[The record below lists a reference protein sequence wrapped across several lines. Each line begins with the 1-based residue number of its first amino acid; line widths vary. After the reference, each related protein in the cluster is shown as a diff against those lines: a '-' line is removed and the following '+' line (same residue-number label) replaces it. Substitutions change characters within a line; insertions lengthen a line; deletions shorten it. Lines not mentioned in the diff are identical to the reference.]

1 MRTRGRDRGSLR
13 EEEETAARHVG
24 GLQEIVPE
32 TQAGEMG
39 HNGAE
44 DPTARYQAP
53 GPSRDRQERMEV
65 MIQSLHAT
73 VAQLVLGMQS
83 LARGQAQNQE
93 EMEPV
98 EAEGS
103 GRRRRR
109 LGKEPESYDQ
119 SSRAGGNQEE
129 EEADEER
136 RHPRA
141 RRMRSEVRQEPRI
154 EEEEEDDSPDIEE
167 RDAYIYSRGTEPSV
181 EETTLRSRSSRSS
194 RGKSSSRE

>member
-1 MRTRGRDRGSLR
+1 MPEAEA
-13 EEEETAARHVG
+13 EELEYNVAEE
-24 GLQEIVPE
+24 
-32 TQAGEMG
+32 
-39 HNGAE
+39 
-44 DPTARYQAP
+44 PTARYQAP

-65 MIQSLHAT
+65 MMESLHAT

-93 EMEPV
+93 EIEPV

-103 GRRRRR
+103 RRRRR
-109 LGKEPESYDQ
+109 RPGKEPVGYDQ

-154 EEEEEDDSPDIEE
+154 EEEEEDDSADIEE
-167 RDAYIYSRGTEPSV
+167 RDAYIYSRGTEPST
-181 EETTLRSRSSRSS
+181 EETTMRSRSSRSS
-194 RGKSSSRE
+194 RGKSSSREENKGRHSRGGLKEGQLEGSWH